1 MIKKISLLILISI
14 FAGNA
19 QVKNNTNNLYLLGQS
34 YMRGA
39 QYKDAKDIFEKIY
52 KQQPANYQYFNSLNQ
67 AYLQLKMYKE
77 SVGLINI
84 KLQKNPNDIN
94 LYGLLGATYY
104 LSGDE
109 NKAFSIWDETLSNVK
124 QNYVNYRII
133 ANYAI
138 ERRAFEKAIDY
149 LQAGK
154 KISNDPKFFSFDLGN
169 LYTLT
174 MQFENA
180 AREYCTIL
188 ANNPKQLRVVESKIL
203 NYVGKP
209 NALNTTIKVVKNWNE
224 NRNINFSFLLA
235 KLYRENNEDEKAFEV
250 YLKIEKEQNS
260 NGRQLITFANALLT
274 ENKYTLASKVYNKI
288 ISDYKNSRYI
298 SSAKLGYTKS
308 LGAELWEKIKKSS
321 PAWKPYY
328 KIRNN
333 YPGKTEEVISTYMQ
347 LIKNYKLS
355 EVGTE
360 AFLRIGEINL
370 KIKKN
375 LVEAIFNFSNIINN
389 YPTSRFIPDAF
400 NLRGQ
405 AFIKNGE
412 MEKASSNFNFMT
424 NDRRIS
430 LPMKN
435 AAKFQLAKI
444 NFYNGNFEKAVN
456 LLNQIIKNK
465 NDNSSN
471 DALEL
476 SLLLYTTKSDSVH
489 LLKFAEVDLL
499 ITQNNFDSAYLLL
512 KKIYT
517 DKSTFFVLKSIAKF
531 RFAQIEIALD
541 SLPNSLITLSEII
554 KDKKRNIFADKALFL
569 KGKVYQFGLN
579 DKNEAVKMYY
589 ELLTKFPNS
598 IYVDK
603 ARKLIIKLKNK
614 Q

>member
-1 MIKKISLLILISI
+1 MIIKISLFVLIFI
-14 FAGNA
+14 FTGNA
-19 QVKNNTNNLYLLGQS
+19 QVKNDTNNLYLLGQS

-52 KQQPANYQYFNSLNQ
+52 NQYPDNYQYFNSLNQ

-77 SVGLINI
+77 SVDLINK
-84 KLQKNPNDIN
+84 KLQKAQNDIN
-94 LYGLLGATYY
+94 LYGLLGASYY

-109 NKAFSIWDETLSNVK
+109 NKAFSVWDETLK
-124 QNYVNYRII
+124 KLKPNYANYRII
-133 ANYAI
+133 ANHAI
-138 ERRAFEKAIDY
+138 ERRAFEKAIEY

-154 KISNDPKFFSFDLGN
+154 KAANDPKFFSFDLAN

-180 AREYCTIL
+180 AKEYCIIL
-188 ANNPKQLRVVESKIL
+188 ANNPKQLRIVESKIL
-203 NYVGKP
+203 NYIGKP
-209 NALNTTIKVVKNWNE
+209 NALNTTIKVVKNWSE

-235 KLYRENNEDEKAFEV
+235 KLYRENNEDVKAFDV
-250 YLKIEKEQNS
+250 FLKIEKEQNS
-260 NGRQLITFANALLT
+260 NGRQLITFANGLLT
-274 ENKYTLASKVYNKI
+274 ENKYSLASKVYNKI

-308 LGAELWEKIKKSS
+308 LGAELWEIIKK
-321 PAWKPYY
+321 AGTTWKPYY
-328 KIRNN
+328 KIKNN
-333 YPGKTEEVISTYMQ
+333 YPEKTEEVIAAYKQ
-347 LIKNYKLS
+347 LIINYKLS
-355 EVGTE
+355 EVGAE

-375 LVEAIFNFSNIINN
+375 LVEAISNFSNIIKN
-389 YPTSRFIPDAF
+389 YPTSRFIPEAF

-405 AFIKNGE
+405 AFIENGE
-412 MEKASSNFNFMT
+412 MEKAFSNFNFMT
-424 NDRRIS
+424 KDRRIS
-430 LPMKN
+430 LSMKN

-444 NFYNGNFEKAVN
+444 NFYRGNFEKAVN
-456 LLNQIIKNK
+456 LLDQIIKNK

-476 SLLLYTTKSDSVH
+476 SLLLNTTKSDSVH
-489 LLKFAEVDLL
+489 LLKFARVDLL
-499 ITQNNFDSAYLLL
+499 ITQNNFDSAYSLL

-569 KGKVYQFGLN
+569 KSKIYQFGLN
-579 DKNEAVKMYY
+579 DNNEAVKMYQM
-589 ELLTKFPNS
+589 LLTNFPNS

-603 ARKLIIKLKNK
+603 ARKEIIKLKNK
-614 Q
+614 

>member
-1 MIKKISLLILISI
+1 
-14 FAGNA
+14 
-19 QVKNNTNNLYLLGQS
+19 
-34 YMRGA
+34 
-39 QYKDAKDIFEKIY
+39 
-52 KQQPANYQYFNSLNQ
+52 
-67 AYLQLKMYKE
+67 
-77 SVGLINI
+77 
-84 KLQKNPNDIN
+84 
-94 LYGLLGATYY
+94 
-104 LSGDE
+104 
-109 NKAFSIWDETLSNVK
+109 
-124 QNYVNYRII
+124 
-133 ANYAI
+133 
-138 ERRAFEKAIDY
+138 
-149 LQAGK
+149 
-154 KISNDPKFFSFDLGN
+154 
-169 LYTLT
+169 
-174 MQFENA
+174 
-180 AREYCTIL
+180 
-188 ANNPKQLRVVESKIL
+188 
-203 NYVGKP
+203 
-209 NALNTTIKVVKNWNE
+209 
-224 NRNINFSFLLA
+224 
-235 KLYRENNEDEKAFEV
+235 LYRENNEDEKAFEV

-260 NGRQLITFANALLT
+260 NGHQLITFANALLT

-360 AFLRIGEINL
+360 AFLRIGKINL

-476 SLLLYTTKSDSVH
+476 SLLMYTTKSDSVH

-499 ITQNNFDSAYLLL
+499 ITQNNFDSAYFLL

-541 SLPNSLITLSEII
+541 SLQNSLITLSEII